1 MYHYDTV
8 SVQKRTLFS
17 SLISY
22 YYPSCLIF
30 GSFFVHLQSIYL
42 YPLNMNKQ
50 DIYEAYQSIAGLLK
64 QRRLKEAHL
73 QLHALLATCADYTLQ
88 SRLEQA
94 ETAYRYML
102 QYMRQG
108 SEDPSRHGLYLQ
120 LCAETWEIADQ
131 VCLLLLDGVDTGYY
145 HSLRRTHKQV
155 KSLRTMEE
163 CLHTLEAFDD
173 EMALCQ
179 LMPNDRKMLDST
191 LARHESA
198 NKDLFLN
205 TWANSCWTTGEA
217 QEADAYLHSEQLP
230 SNDLC
235 LFVSAVTLSLLACFD
250 SRKVKWMM
258 DTCQTANA
266 YAAQRALVGLA
277 LTLHRYSVRLSL
289 YPALTAQLALMDEDG
304 KLGKSMNRIYIQL
317 LRSQDTENINRKM
330 QEEILPEMM
339 KNVEFMRNMKFGF
352 EESSEDNDWNPDW
365 EKTFE
370 ESGLNDKIREMNDL
384 QMEGSDVYMSTFS
397 QLKKYPFFN
406 EVSNWFYPF
415 DRKHSTIVQTFGE
428 ETNVNNPMLDL
439 LLQSGFLCNSDK
451 YSMAFTLNQIP
462 QVQRNLMFNQMTSQN
477 LEDLLESERMEGLK
491 QYAARPEVISNQYI
505 HDLYRFFKLNP
516 RCKEM
521 HDIFQDTIALHLVGP
536 LSSILGKPELLREVA
551 DFHFKKE
558 HYAEAAKL
566 YGQIA
571 ATGQAD
577 ADIYQKSGYCLQKE
591 KRYVEAIN
599 AYLKAD
605 MLKPDHV
612 WTIRHLATCYRQSHD
627 FEHAIEYY
635 RKAESIQPDNRNILF
650 HIGSCMAELNRYEE
664 ALQYFFRLDLM
675 DNDNIKT
682 WRAIAWCSF
691 VCGKDEQAAK
701 YYNKILVC
709 SAPLAT
715 DYLNAGHVAWKRGDI
730 PQAASLYVQAAQKCD
745 NRNDFFNLFAK
756 DKDIL
761 IRMGIHAED
770 ISLMIDL
777 SE

>member
-88 SRLEQA
+88 SRLEQE
-94 ETAYRYML
+94 ETAYGYML

-145 HSLRRTHKQV
+145 HSLRRMHKQV

-277 LTLHRYSVRLSL
+277 LILHRYSVRLSL

-415 DRKHSTIVQTFGE
+415 DRKHSTIVQTFGK

-536 LSSILGKPELLREVA
+536 LASILGKPELLREVA

-577 ADIYQKSGYCLQKE
+577 ADIYQKLGYCLQKE

-691 VCGKDEQAAK
+691 VCGKDEQAAR

-715 DYLNAGHVAWKRGDI
+715 DYLNAGHVAWKRGNI
-730 PQAASLYVQAAQKCD
+730 PQAASLYAQAAQKCD

-761 IRMGIHAED
+761 IRLGIHAED

>member
-1 MYHYDTV
+1 
-8 SVQKRTLFS
+8 
-17 SLISY
+17 
-22 YYPSCLIF
+22 
-30 GSFFVHLQSIYL
+30 
-42 YPLNMNKQ
+42 MNKQ

>member
-94 ETAYRYML
+94 ETAYGYML

-235 LFVSAVTLSLLACFD
+235 LFVSAVTLSLLTCFD

-258 DTCQTANA
+258 DTCQTVNA

-521 HDIFQDTIALHLVGP
+521 HDIFQDTITLHLVGP
-536 LSSILGKPELLREVA
+536 LASILGKPELLREVA

-715 DYLNAGHVAWKRGDI
+715 DYLNAGHVAWKRGNI
-730 PQAASLYVQAAQKCD
+730 PQAASLYAQAAQKCD

>member
-73 QLHALLATCADYTLQ
+73 QLHALLATCADYPLQ

-94 ETAYRYML
+94 ETAYGYML

-406 EVSNWFYPF
+406 EISNWFYPF
-415 DRKHSTIVQTFGE
+415 DRKHSTIVQTFGK

-536 LSSILGKPELLREVA
+536 LASILGKPELLREVA

-715 DYLNAGHVAWKRGDI
+715 DYLNAGHVAWKRGNI
-730 PQAASLYVQAAQKCD
+730 SQAASLYAQAAQKCD

>member
-50 DIYEAYQSIAGLLK
+50 DIHEAYQSIAGLLK

-73 QLHALLATCADYTLQ
+73 QLHALLATCADYPLQ

-94 ETAYRYML
+94 ETAYGYML

-235 LFVSAVTLSLLACFD
+235 LFVSAVTLSLLTCFD

-339 KNVEFMRNMKFGF
+339 KNMEFMRNMKFGF

-370 ESGLNDKIREMNDL
+370 ESGLNNKIREMNDL

-415 DRKHSTIVQTFGE
+415 DRKHSTIVQTFGKE
-428 ETNVNNPMLDL
+428 INVNNPMLDL

-536 LSSILGKPELLREVA
+536 LASILGKPELLREVA

-691 VCGKDEQAAK
+691 ACGKDEQAAK

>member
-1 MYHYDTV
+1 
-8 SVQKRTLFS
+8 
-17 SLISY
+17 
-22 YYPSCLIF
+22 
-30 GSFFVHLQSIYL
+30 
-42 YPLNMNKQ
+42 
-50 DIYEAYQSIAGLLK
+50 
-64 QRRLKEAHL
+64 
-73 QLHALLATCADYTLQ
+73 
-88 SRLEQA
+88 
-94 ETAYRYML
+94 
-102 QYMRQG
+102 
-108 SEDPSRHGLYLQ
+108 
-120 LCAETWEIADQ
+120 
-131 VCLLLLDGVDTGYY
+131 
-145 HSLRRTHKQV
+145 
-155 KSLRTMEE
+155 
-163 CLHTLEAFDD
+163 
-173 EMALCQ
+173 
-179 LMPNDRKMLDST
+179 
-191 LARHESA
+191 
-198 NKDLFLN
+198 
-205 TWANSCWTTGEA
+205 
-217 QEADAYLHSEQLP
+217 
-230 SNDLC
+230 
-235 LFVSAVTLSLLACFD
+235 
-250 SRKVKWMM
+250 
-258 DTCQTANA
+258 
-266 YAAQRALVGLA
+266 
-277 LTLHRYSVRLSL
+277 
-289 YPALTAQLALMDEDG
+289 
-304 KLGKSMNRIYIQL
+304 
-317 LRSQDTENINRKM
+317 
-330 QEEILPEMM
+330 
-339 KNVEFMRNMKFGF
+339 
-352 EESSEDNDWNPDW
+352 
-365 EKTFE
+365 
-370 ESGLNDKIREMNDL
+370 
-384 QMEGSDVYMSTFS
+384 
-397 QLKKYPFFN
+397 
-406 EVSNWFYPF
+406 
-415 DRKHSTIVQTFGE
+415 
-428 ETNVNNPMLDL
+428 MLDL

-491 QYAARPEVISNQYI
+491 HYAARPEVISNQYI

-536 LSSILGKPELLREVA
+536 LASILGKPELLREVA

-715 DYLNAGHVAWKRGDI
+715 DYLNAGHVAWKRGNI
-730 PQAASLYVQAAQKCD
+730 PQAASLYAQAAQKCD

>member
-73 QLHALLATCADYTLQ
+73 QLHALLATCADYPLQ

-94 ETAYRYML
+94 ETAYGYML

-145 HSLRRTHKQV
+145 HSLRRMHKQV

-277 LTLHRYSVRLSL
+277 LILHRYSVRLSL

-536 LSSILGKPELLREVA
+536 LASILGKPELLREVA

-715 DYLNAGHVAWKRGDI
+715 DYLNAGHVAWKRSNI
-730 PQAASLYVQAAQKCD
+730 PQAASLYAQAAQKCD

>member
-1 MYHYDTV
+1 
-8 SVQKRTLFS
+8 
-17 SLISY
+17 
-22 YYPSCLIF
+22 
-30 GSFFVHLQSIYL
+30 
-42 YPLNMNKQ
+42 
-50 DIYEAYQSIAGLLK
+50 
-64 QRRLKEAHL
+64 
-73 QLHALLATCADYTLQ
+73 
-88 SRLEQA
+88 
-94 ETAYRYML
+94 ML

-205 TWANSCWTTGEA
+205 TWTNSCWTTGEA
-217 QEADAYLHSEQLP
+217 QQADAYLHSEQLP

-250 SRKVKWMM
+250 PRKVKWMM

-406 EVSNWFYPF
+406 EISNWFYPF
-415 DRKHSTIVQTFGE
+415 DRKHSTIVQTFGK

-477 LEDLLESERMEGLK
+477 LEDLLEILK
-491 QYAARPEVISNQYI
+491 
-505 HDLYRFFKLNP
+505 
-516 RCKEM
+516 
-521 HDIFQDTIALHLVGP
+521 
-536 LSSILGKPELLREVA
+536 
-551 DFHFKKE
+551 
-558 HYAEAAKL
+558 
-566 YGQIA
+566 
-571 ATGQAD
+571 
-577 ADIYQKSGYCLQKE
+577 
-591 KRYVEAIN
+591 
-599 AYLKAD
+599 
-605 MLKPDHV
+605 
-612 WTIRHLATCYRQSHD
+612 
-627 FEHAIEYY
+627 
-635 RKAESIQPDNRNILF
+635 
-650 HIGSCMAELNRYEE
+650 
-664 ALQYFFRLDLM
+664 
-675 DNDNIKT
+675 
-682 WRAIAWCSF
+682 
-691 VCGKDEQAAK
+691 
-701 YYNKILVC
+701 
-709 SAPLAT
+709 
-715 DYLNAGHVAWKRGDI
+715 
-730 PQAASLYVQAAQKCD
+730 
-745 NRNDFFNLFAK
+745 
-756 DKDIL
+756 
-761 IRMGIHAED
+761 
-770 ISLMIDL
+770 
-777 SE
+777 